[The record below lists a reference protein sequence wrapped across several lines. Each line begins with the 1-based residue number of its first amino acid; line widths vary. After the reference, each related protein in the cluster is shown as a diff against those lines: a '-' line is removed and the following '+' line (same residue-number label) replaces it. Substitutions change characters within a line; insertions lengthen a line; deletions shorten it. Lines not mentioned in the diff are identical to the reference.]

1 MTRSSSVSSTSSA
14 ARYSIKRSARTT
26 AIVAIDADLKRM
38 LKTSGSCA
46 RLITVPGVGHLTSQS
61 QLRLTIPSASVDL
74 ATNQR
79 LHRHLR
85 RRAHNVA
92 HMVVGALCAEGV
104 NIRFPADSTIRW
116 LEPDGPL
123 GAKPEAADF
132 NVGFHSAP
140 GPIIGLTAVELLEES
155 HSGHS
160 HAAGASPPHGK
171 RHRKGAPL
179 PAHLIAR

>member
-79 LHRHLR
+79 LHRHIR

-92 HMVVGALCAEGV
+92 HMVVGSVCAEGV

-132 NVGFHSAP
+132 NVGFRSAP
-140 GPIIGLTAVELLEES
+140 GPVIGLTAVELLEGES
-155 HSGHS
+155 
-160 HAAGASPPHGK
+160 
-171 RHRKGAPL
+171 
-179 PAHLIAR
+179 